1 MRVQSIWTAIQIRYP
16 ARDPLFRPSR
26 QVPLREVHRVAKLHH
41 VAQEVRPMAEALQDS
56 RHFAAPGLRPPL
68 VVDLGNLAGRVY
80 VFNQFDLGVVLSH
93 GGERLGRLYHAGI

>member
-1 MRVQSIWTAIQIRYP
+1 MRVQSIWTAIEIRHP
-16 ARDPLFRPSR
+16 ARDRFLRPPRQMPLGK
-26 QVPLREVHRVAKLHH
+26 VHSIAELHH
-41 VAQEVRPMAEALQDS
+41 VPQKVRPMAEALQDS